1 MPTSL
6 PGPEPEVRR
15 LSGLDAAFLA
25 LETPTSTG
33 HVGGLSVLAARDGT
47 PALTL
52 AHLTRLMES
61 RIGAVPVLRQRLMTV
76 PLGIDQPGWVDDVH
90 FDIGYHLREIGLPR
104 PGSDEQL
111 AEQVAR
117 IHGRPLDRARPLWEA
132 YLISG
137 LSGGRTALYTKVHHA
152 AIDGVSGAELLMVL
166 FDLSP
171 DGAPTAEPAPFEPRP
186 EPRRSLLGARGLAR
200 LAWRPVEVT
209 RLATHAIRAI
219 PSVAPVVGPFVSGWV
234 GIGRGNERDGH
245 VIDSPTPLVA
255 PQTPFNVAISPH
267 RRFAFG
273 SLPLSDVKLVKNTF
287 GVSVNDVVMA
297 ICAGA
302 LRSWLVN
309 HDALPT
315 GPLVAMVPVSIRS
328 GPSDMGGNKV
338 SAMLA
343 ALPTNIADPVE
354 RLAVTSRATA
364 VAKSQQAF
372 IPQGLVDEVSD
383 FAPPALTA
391 RAARVTFASRVL
403 HRLPAFNVVISNVP
417 GPNIPVYLA
426 GAQLLAHYPVSVVAD
441 GVALNITL
449 IGYLDQLHFGL
460 TAAREVLPDIEDVM
474 ADLGRELELLVAAA
488 HDATHAGG
496 TKHGTAKKPASATKK
511 RASTTKKPAATAR
524 AAARTTGARMK
535 PPSGRAPRPGPRT

>member
-1 MPTSL
+1 M
-6 PGPEPEVRR
+6 RR

-33 HVGGLSVLAARDGT
+33 HVGGLSILDAREGS

-52 AHLTRLMES
+52 AHLTALLES

-76 PLGIDQPGWVDDVH
+76 PLGIDQPVWVDDVH
-90 FDIGYHLREIGLPR
+90 FDIGYHLRELALPE

-117 IHGRPLDRARPLWEA
+117 IHARPLDRARPLWEA
-132 YLISG
+132 YHISG
-137 LSGGRTALYTKVHHA
+137 LTGGRTALYTKVHHA

-171 DGAPTAEPAPFEPRP
+171 EAHGVPEPAPFSPRP
-186 EPRRSLLGARGLAR
+186 EPRRSVLGARGLVR

-209 RLATHAIRAI
+209 RIATRAVRAI
-219 PSVAPVVGPFVSGWV
+219 PAMGPIVGPVVAAWV
-234 GIGRGNERDGH
+234 GAGRAGEADGQ
-245 VIDSPTPLVA
+245 VLTSPTPLVA

-273 SLPLSDVKLVKNTF
+273 SLSLADVKLVKNTF

-302 LRSWLVN
+302 LRSWLIA
-309 HDALPT
+309 HDALPD

-328 GPSDMGGNKV
+328 DASDQPGNKV

-343 ALPTNIADPVE
+343 ALPTNVEDPVE
-354 RLAVTSRATA
+354 RLSVTRRATA

-372 IPQGLVDEVSD
+372 IPQGLVDEVTD

-391 RAARVTFASRVL
+391 RVARVTFASRVL

-426 GAQLLAHYPVSVVAD
+426 GAQLLAHYPVSVVTD

-449 IGYLDQLHFGL
+449 IGYLDQLHFGI
-460 TAAREVLPDIEDVM
+460 TVAREVMPDVDEVM
-474 ADLGRELELLVAAA
+474 ADLGRELALLVEA
-488 HDATHAGG
+488 
-496 TKHGTAKKPASATKK
+496 
-511 RASTTKKPAATAR
+511 AR
-524 AAARTTGARMK
+524 A
-535 PPSGRAPRPGPRT
+535 

>member
-1 MPTSL
+1 M
-6 PGPEPEVRR
+6 RR

-25 LETPTSTG
+25 LETQTSTG
-33 HVGGLSVLAARDGT
+33 HVGGVSIVDPGTAAQ
-47 PALTL
+47 PLTL
-52 AHLTRLMES
+52 ARLITLMES
-61 RIGAVPVLRQRLMTV
+61 RIGAVPVLRQKLMTV
-76 PLGIDQPGWVDDVH
+76 PFGIDQPVWIDDVH
-90 FDIGYHLREIGLPR
+90 FDIGYHLREIGIPA
-104 PGSDEQL
+104 PGSNEQL

-117 IHGRPLDRARPLWEA
+117 IHARPLDRDRPLWET

-137 LSGGRTALYTKVHHA
+137 LSGGRAAVYTKVHHS

-171 DGAPTAEPAPFEPRP
+171 EGQPLGDAEPFVPRP

-209 RLATHAIRAI
+209 RIAAQALRAI
-219 PSVAPVVGPFVSGWV
+219 PAIAPVVGPVV
-234 GIGRGNERDGH
+234 GGLLGLGRGADGN
-245 VIDSPTPLVA
+245 VIASPTPMVA

-273 SLPLSDVKLVKNTF
+273 SLPLADVKLVKNTF

-297 ICAGA
+297 MCAGA
-302 LRSWLVN
+302 LRSWLIA
-309 HDALPT
+309 HDALPE

-328 GPSDMGGNKV
+328 EPSDLGGNKV

-343 ALPTNIADPVE
+343 ALPTNVADPVE
-354 RLAVTSRATA
+354 RLAVTRQATA

-391 RAARVTFASRVL
+391 RAARVTFASKVL

-426 GAQLLAHYPVSVVAD
+426 GAKLLAHYPVSVVTD
-441 GVALNITL
+441 GVAVNITL

-460 TAAREVLPDIEDVM
+460 TVAREVMPDVEEVM
-474 ADLGRELELLVAAA
+474 ADIGHELALLVAAA
-488 HDATHAGG
+488 
-496 TKHGTAKKPASATKK
+496 
-511 RASTTKKPAATAR
+511 RAVED
-524 AAARTTGARMK
+524 TGA
-535 PPSGRAPRPGPRT
+535 P

>member
-1 MPTSL
+1 M
-6 PGPEPEVRR
+6 RR

-33 HVGGLSVLAARDGT
+33 HVGGLSILEAREGST
-47 PALTL
+47 SLTL
-52 AHLTRLMES
+52 AHLTELMES

-76 PLGIDQPGWVDDVH
+76 PLGIDQPVWVDDVH
-90 FDIGYHLREIGLPR
+90 FDIGFHLRELALPE

-117 IHGRPLDRARPLWEA
+117 IHARPLDRARPLWEA
-132 YLISG
+132 YHISG
-137 LSGGRTALYTKVHHA
+137 LTGGRTALYTKVHHSA
-152 AIDGVSGAELLMVL
+152 VDGVSGAELLMVL

-171 DGAPTAEPAPFEPRP
+171 EGRPVGDPAPFDPKP
-186 EPRRSLLGARGLAR
+186 EPRRSVLGAKGLVR
-200 LAWRPVEVT
+200 LVWRPVEIT

-219 PSVAPVVGPFVSGWV
+219 PSVAPVVGPLV
-234 GIGRGNERDGH
+234 GAWIGLGRTGEVDGH
-245 VIDSPTPLVA
+245 VIVAPTPLVA
-255 PQTPFNVAISPH
+255 PQTPFNVSISPH

-273 SLPLSDVKLVKNTF
+273 SLSLADVKLVKNTF

-302 LRSWLVN
+302 LRSWLIA
-309 HDALPT
+309 HQALPA

-328 GPSDMGGNKV
+328 GPSDHSGNKV

-343 ALPTNIADPVE
+343 ALPTNVEDPVD
-354 RLAVTSRATA
+354 RLAVTRLATA
-364 VAKSQQAF
+364 SAKSQQAF
-372 IPQGLVDEVSD
+372 IPQGLVDEVTD

-391 RAARVTFASRVL
+391 RAARVTFASKVL

-426 GAQLLAHYPVSVVAD
+426 GAKLLAHYPVSVVTD

-460 TAAREVLPDIEDVM
+460 TAAREVMPDIDEVM
-474 ADLGRELELLVAAA
+474 ADLGRELALLVKAA
-488 HDATHAGG
+488 
-496 TKHGTAKKPASATKK
+496 KATKK
-511 RASTTKKPAATAR
+511 ASVTTPAR
-524 AAARTTGARMK
+524 RR
-535 PPSGRAPRPGPRT
+535 PRS

>member
-1 MPTSL
+1 M
-6 PGPEPEVRR
+6 RR

-33 HVGGLSVLAARDGT
+33 HVGGLSVLEAREGSS
-47 PALTL
+47 ALTL
-52 AHLTRLMES
+52 TDLTRLLES

-76 PLGIDQPGWVDDVH
+76 PLGIDQPVWVDDVH
-90 FDIGYHLREIGLPR
+90 FDIGYHLRELALPE

-117 IHGRPLDRARPLWEA
+117 IHARPLDRARPLWEA
-132 YLISG
+132 YHISG
-137 LSGGRTALYTKVHHA
+137 LTGGRTALYTKVHHA

-171 DGAPTAEPAPFEPRP
+171 EGDGVAEPAPFVPEP
-186 EPRRSLLGARGLAR
+186 EPRRSVLGARGLVR

-209 RLATHAIRAI
+209 RIAVQAVRAI
-219 PSVAPVVGPFVSGWV
+219 PAMGPIAGPVLAAWV
-234 GIGRGNERDGH
+234 GAGRAEADGA
-245 VIDSPTPLVA
+245 ILASPTPLVA

-273 SLPLSDVKLVKNTF
+273 SLSLPDVKLVKNTF

-302 LRSWLVN
+302 LRSWLIA
-309 HDALPT
+309 HEALPD

-328 GPSDMGGNKV
+328 ESSDERGNKV

-343 ALPTNIADPVE
+343 ALPTNVEDPVE
-354 RLAVTSRATA
+354 RLGVTSRATA

-372 IPQGLVDEVSD
+372 IPQGLVDEVTD

-391 RAARVTFASRVL
+391 RVARVTFASRVL

-426 GAQLLAHYPVSVVAD
+426 GARLLAHYPVSVVTD

-449 IGYLDQLHFGL
+449 IGYLDQLHFGI
-460 TAAREVLPDIEDVM
+460 TVAREVMPDVDRLM
-474 ADLGRELELLVAAA
+474 ADLGHELALLVEAA
-488 HDATHAGG
+488 H
-496 TKHGTAKKPASATKK
+496 S
-511 RASTTKKPAATAR
+511 
-524 AAARTTGARMK
+524 
-535 PPSGRAPRPGPRT
+535 